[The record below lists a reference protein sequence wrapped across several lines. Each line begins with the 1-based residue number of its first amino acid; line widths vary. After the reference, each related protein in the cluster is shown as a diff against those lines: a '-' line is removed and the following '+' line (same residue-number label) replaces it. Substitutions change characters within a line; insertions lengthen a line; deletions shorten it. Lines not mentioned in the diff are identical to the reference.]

1 MPDIRIRNLTM
12 EYSSGGY
19 AVRPFDRFDLDLRT
33 GDMALLLGASG
44 CGKTTLLSMLASLLT
59 PTAGSI
65 HVGGTEVTALKGA
78 DLAEYRRRTVGV
90 VFQAFNL
97 IPSLTAQENITVAMR
112 YAGADKKTAKRRS
125 TELLEMVGLGDRMH
139 HRPRQLSGGQ
149 QQRVSIA
156 RALAMDPPLIVADE
170 PTASLDYMQVDGVL
184 RLLRELAAP
193 GRIVVIATHDERLLP
208 LADRVVEL
216 TPRPSDEHREPEQV
230 ELRAG
235 QVLFRQGD
243 TGDLVYEIDAGR
255 IEIVQEMA
263 DGGEQLLAVIE
274 PGNYFGELAPMFG
287 LRRSATARCV
297 TDAPAVVTGYTLR
310 DFRSRRG
317 SLTPNLEAN
326 TTAGA
331 ESMVGEP

>member
-1 MPDIRIRNLTM
+1 MPNIAIRDLTM

-19 AVRPFDRFDLDLRT
+19 AVRPFHHFDLDLAT

-59 PTAGSI
+59 PTSGSI
-65 HVGGTEVTALKGA
+65 RVGDTEVTGLKGA
-78 DLAEYRRRTVGV
+78 ALAEYRRRTVGV

-125 TELLEMVGLGDRMH
+125 AELLEMVGLEERMH

-193 GRIVVIATHDERLLP
+193 GRVVVIATHDERLLP

-216 TPRPSDEHREPEQV
+216 TPRPADEHRAPERV
-230 ELRAG
+230 ELQPG

-243 TGDLVYEIDAGR
+243 AGDLVYEVDAGR

-263 DGGEQLLAVIE
+263 DGTEEPLATIE
-274 PGNYFGELAPMFG
+274 SGNYFGELAPMFG
-287 LRRSATARCV
+287 LRRSATARAV
-297 TDAPAVVTGYTLR
+297 TDGPVVVTGYTLR
-310 DFRSRRG
+310 DFRARRG
-317 SLTPNLEAN
+317 AN
-326 TTAGA
+326 TPTMHTPPTRPAD
-331 ESMVGEP
+331 ESA